1 MACLEVDATGIQST
15 AVEQIPVREVEG
27 EDTHG
32 VVELAERV
40 AVVVI
45 AVVLEGCVRF
55 SIPDEMHRGFQ
66 FVGHVLY
73 HLFRSFHETVL
84 EIPSKLF
91 WCSVRY
97 CCLHSKRREVQT
109 ADLSRIVDHCV
120 RMNVVCQVALW
131 KDTDVTGRSD
141 HVLQGT
147 GRGKEVIMVFCRL
160 KGEATGIEV
169 VLKTMGGGGET
180 SPLLV
185 G

>member
-27 EDTHG
+27 EDTQA
-32 VVELAERV
+32 VVELAEGV

-45 AVVLEGCVRF
+45 AVVLEACLRF
-55 SIPDEMHRGFQ
+55 SIPDEIYRGVQ
-66 FVGHVLY
+66 FVVHVFY

-84 EIPSKLF
+84 EVPSKLF
-91 WCSVRY
+91 WCSVPY

-131 KDTDVTGRSD
+131 KDKC
-141 HVLQGT
+141 HW
-147 GRGKEVIMVFCRL
+147 
-160 KGEATGIEV
+160 
-169 VLKTMGGGGET
+169 
-180 SPLLV
+180 
-185 G
+185 